1 MDDRT
6 PEEAGAF
13 VRKLQQMLRRLGACE
28 ADMEKGQMRVD
39 VNVSVHKPGSP
50 FGTRCEI
57 KNINSVRFL
66 QQAIESERRRHIK
79 HYESESEIPL
89 KQETRQFDEV
99 AGETYGLRTKEEAED
114 YRYMPDANLPAMVIE
129 PVSQYQ

>member
-1 MDDRT
+1 
-6 PEEAGAF
+6 
-13 VRKLQQMLRRLGACE
+13 
-28 ADMEKGQMRVD
+28 MEKGQMRID
-39 VNVSVHKPGSP
+39 VNVSVHKPGTP

-66 QQAIESERRRHIK
+66 QQAIESERRRHIR
-79 HYESESEIPL
+79 HYESDPSTPL

-99 AGETYGLRTKEEAED
+99 AGETYGLRTKEDAED

-129 PVSQYQ
+129 PVGQTD